1 MKARRIVSFAALAMA
16 LTTGALAVSQAAC
29 RTAAVEEAP
38 SALFLGVSTD
48 LVVDDD
54 FDSIGLFV
62 SVRGEVKLARVE
74 EVRPNGTVG
83 LPGTLSITQP
93 ADPST
98 PVHIR
103 VAGYKKGQVI
113 AIRDAISTV
122 PTGRIS
128 LLRLPIQWLS
138 SGARVSGTQRSDTGV
153 TPTKTGVELKAEPL
167 GAAANFP
174 EFARYFENLV
184 VPCAA
189 GETLVNGACV
199 SVEVPQEQLVVS
211 TGNEHVA
218 QIFGGAVGVD
228 DKGQPQG
235 GACFP
240 VEDCFGGSQ
249 EIALADLGPDCTVP
263 KAAVDVGQVNFGVR
277 RKTKG
282 DTKFVVPLDYAAD
295 PSRASSVGW
304 YERDGRYHLPKAI
317 CSADAGRRGDI
328 AGVVV
333 TTTCKAKHMAV
344 PTCGAWSVVT
354 EKQPMPPSVGPY
366 FSSGD
371 AGTDAPSVLAR
382 WAETKFSAVAIERPS
397 AIAVGSKHLWVV
409 GDKGKGLGV
418 PLAPTDTTVDVSYPP
433 GVGIDAGTFPTTSRS
448 SVAARGDTVV
458 VAYPAEGA
466 NASAPIV
473 RFATFTLG
481 DANLS
486 FFASA
491 PTPRATVLFGSD
503 DIPFIFY
510 YDTSSATLQYK
521 RIVGATPESAY
532 LSSMGSGSTQPH
544 FGAALDATGRMYFT
558 AGLNLYRSVAFS
570 PGQLST
576 EATFLAPAGHNQ
588 DNMAL
593 PLGVLLQGTN
603 VYWEKEAD
611 DGTSSIL
618 RADVT
623 RPSSVEVWISGIP
636 RVSQRID
643 NVVPALVTNGSH
655 LIFSSGSVIY
665 AKRFTDG
672 RGALASA
679 TPVSRGLEGSGTFA
693 LAYAGNEL
701 FAASADGQL
710 YRGPLVLP

>member
-16 LTTGALAVSQAAC
+16 LSAGALALTQSAC
-29 RTAAVEEAP
+29 RTSVVEVSP

-113 AIRDAISTV
+113 AVRDAISTV

-184 VPCAA
+184 VPCAS

-199 SVEVPQEQLVVS
+199 SIEVPPEQLIAS
-211 TGNEHVA
+211 TGNEHVS
-218 QIFGGAVGVD
+218 QIFGGAIGID
-228 DKGQPQG
+228 EKGKPQG
-235 GACFP
+235 GTCFA
-240 VEDCFGGSQ
+240 VEDCFEGSQ
-249 EIALADLGPDCTVP
+249 EIPIADLGADCSVP
-263 KAAVDVGQVNFGVR
+263 KANIDVNQVNFGIR
-277 RKTKG
+277 RKAKG

-328 AGVVV
+328 TGVVV

-344 PTCGAWSVVT
+344 PTCGAWSAVT
-354 EKQPMPPSVGPY
+354 EKQPMPPAAGPY

-371 AGTDAPSVLAR
+371 AGTDAPSIVR
-382 WAETKFSAVAIERPS
+382 WARDPFRKTDIARPS
-397 AIAVGSKHLWVV
+397 ALAVGANRVWVV
-409 GDKGKGLGV
+409 GDGGKGVGV
-418 PLAPTDTTVDVSYPP
+418 SRKNPTDSIVDISAPAGVYPTNER
-433 GVGIDAGTFPTTSRS
+433 A
-448 SVAARGDTVV
+448 SVAASNNVV
-458 VAYPAEGA
+458 VAAYPAPGNVVKFTRFQEGA
-466 NASAPIV
+466 AGVPS
-473 RFATFTLG
+473 FT
-481 DANLS
+481 NT
-486 FFASA
+486 A
-491 PTPRATVLFGSD
+491 PTPRAVVTMAPNDVGLLL
-503 DIPFIFY
+503 Y
-510 YDTSSATLQYK
+510 YDIDFAVLRYK
-521 RIVGATPESAY
+521 RV
-532 LSSMGSGSTQPH
+532 GSGSVDSGAINDFGPNQTVQPP
-544 FGAALDATGRMYFT
+544 FAGLLDAKGQLYFT
-558 AGLNLYRSVAFS
+558 AGIRLYRAPSFIPDPMFTPVDTKFDPP
-570 PGQLST
+570 PGVHVQRS
-576 EATFLAPAGHNQ
+576 E
-588 DNMAL
+588 DL
-593 PLGVLLQGTN
+593 PLGIYVSGDV
-603 VYWEKEAD
+603 VYWEKEAAD
-611 DGTSSIL
+611 DTVSIL
-618 RADVT
+618 RTDT
-623 RPSSVEVWISGIP
+623 LKETTEVWISGIP
-636 RVSQRID
+636 RGEMSDHIVPSLVSDGRY
-643 NVVPALVTNGSH
+643 
-655 LIFSSGSVIY
+655 LIFADGSNVY
-665 AKRFTDG
+665 AKRFDAASG
-672 RGALASA
+672 SIQSALVLKSF
-679 TPVSRGLEGSGTFA
+679 TPRSGVFA
-693 LAYAGNEL
+693 LGYAENEL

-710 YRGPLVLP
+710 YRGALVLP

>member
-16 LTTGALAVSQAAC
+16 LSAGALALTQSAC
-29 RTAAVEEAP
+29 RTSVVEVSP

-113 AIRDAISTV
+113 SVRDAISTV

-138 SGARVSGTQRSDTGV
+138 SGPRVSGTQRSDTGV

-189 GETLVNGACV
+189 GETLVNGACI
-199 SVEVPQEQLVVS
+199 SVEVPAEQLVAS

-218 QIFGGAVGVD
+218 QIFGGAIGID
-228 DKGQPQG
+228 EKGKPQG
-235 GACFP
+235 GTCFA
-240 VEDCFGGSQ
+240 VEDCFEGSQ
-249 EIALADLGPDCTVP
+249 EIALADLGPDCSVP
-263 KAAVDVGQVNFGVR
+263 KAAVDVSQVNFGIR
-277 RKTKG
+277 RKAKG

-304 YERDGRYHLPKAI
+304 YEQGGRYHLPKAI
-317 CSADAGRRGDI
+317 CSADTGRRGDI

-344 PTCGAWSVVT
+344 PTCGAWSAVT
-354 EKQPMPPSVGPY
+354 EKQAMPPAAGPY

-371 AGTDAPSVLAR
+371 AGTDGPSTVR
-382 WAETKFSAVAIERPS
+382 WARAPFRTTEIRRPS
-397 AIAVGSKHLWVV
+397 ALAVGANRVWVV
-409 GDKGKGLGV
+409 GDGGKGVGV
-418 PLAPTDTTVDVSYPP
+418 SRKNPTDSIVDISAPAGAYPTNER
-433 GVGIDAGTFPTTSRS
+433 A
-448 SVAARGDTVV
+448 SVAASNNVV
-458 VAYPAEGA
+458 VAAYPASGNAAKYTRFQEGA
-466 NASAPIV
+466 AAAPVFMDTSTTARVALTMAPNDVGILLYYDIDDAV
-473 RFATFTLG
+473 LRYERIGAAPVELG
-481 DANLS
+481 
-486 FFASA
+486 
-491 PTPRATVLFGSD
+491 TVNNFGS
-503 DIPFIFY
+503 PPNVLPQF
-510 YDTSSATLQYK
+510 
-521 RIVGATPESAY
+521 
-532 LSSMGSGSTQPH
+532 
-544 FGAALDATGRMYFT
+544 AAQLDATGRLYLT
-558 AGLNLYRSVAFS
+558 AGSSLYRVPAFVPDPMFMAVEAQFAPP
-570 PGQLST
+570 PGIHSQRI
-576 EATFLAPAGHNQ
+576 Q
-588 DNMAL
+588 DL
-593 PLGVLLQGTN
+593 PLGIYVSGDT
-603 VYWEKEAD
+603 VYWEKEAAD
-611 DGTSSIL
+611 DTVSIL
-618 RADVT
+618 RTDTVKET
-623 RPSSVEVWISGIP
+623 TEIWISGIP
-636 RVSQRID
+636 RGEMSDHIVPSLVSDGRY
-643 NVVPALVTNGSH
+643 
-655 LIFSSGSVIY
+655 LIFADGSRVY
-665 AKRFTDG
+665 AKS
-672 RGALASA
+672 LAGSPGSIREA
-679 TPVSRGLEGSGTFA
+679 IVLSTFPVGSNVFA
-693 LAYAGNEL
+693 LGYADSEL

-710 YRGPLVLP
+710 YRGALVLP

>member
-1 MKARRIVSFAALAMA
+1 MKARRIVSFAALALA
-16 LTTGALAVSQAAC
+16 ASAGALAFSQVGC

-38 SALFLGVSTD
+38 SAIFLGVSTD
-48 LVVDDD
+48 LLVDDD
-54 FDSIGLFV
+54 FDSVGLFV

-74 EVRPNGTVG
+74 EVMPNGTVG

-113 AIRDAISTV
+113 AVRDAISTV

-138 SGARVSGTQRSDTGV
+138 SGARVSGKQRDDTGV
-153 TPTKTGVELKAEPL
+153 SPTKAGVELKAEPL

-189 GETLVNGACV
+189 GETLVNGACI
-199 SVEVPQEQLVVS
+199 SIEVPAEQLIAS
-211 TGNEHVA
+211 TGNEHVS
-218 QIFGGAVGVD
+218 QIFGGAIGID
-228 DKGQPQG
+228 EKGKPQG
-235 GACFP
+235 GTCFA
-240 VEDCFGGSQ
+240 VEDCFAGSQ
-249 EIALADLGPDCTVP
+249 EIPLADLGADCSVP
-263 KAAVDVGQVNFGVR
+263 KANIDVGQVNFGIR

-304 YERDGRYHLPKAI
+304 YERGGRYHLPKAI

-328 AGVVV
+328 AAVVV
-333 TTTCKAKHMAV
+333 TTTCKVKHMAV
-344 PTCGAWSVVT
+344 PTCGAWSAVT
-354 EKQPMPPSVGPY
+354 EKQAMPPAAGPY

-371 AGTDAPSVLAR
+371 AGPDAPAPAAWDERRFVQV
-382 WAETKFSAVAIERPS
+382 AVERPS

-418 PLAPTDTTVDVSYPP
+418 PLLPTDTTIDVSYPP
-433 GVGIDAGTFPTTSRS
+433 GMGIDAGTFPTNNRS

-466 NASAPIV
+466 NPSEPVV
-473 RFATFTLG
+473 RFARFTLG
-481 DANLS
+481 DANLD
-486 FFASA
+486 FLASA
-491 PTPRATVLFGSD
+491 PTPRATVVFGSD
-503 DIPFIFY
+503 DVPAIFY

-521 RIVGATPESAY
+521 RIVGATPMSAY
-532 LSSMGSGSTQPH
+532 LSSMGGGSPQPH
-544 FGAALDATGRMYFT
+544 FGAALDSTGRMYFT
-558 AGLNLYRSVAFS
+558 AGLNLYRSAPFG
-570 PGQLST
+570 PGQISS

-588 DNMAL
+588 DGGAL
-593 PLGVLLQGTN
+593 PLGILLQGTH

-611 DGTSSIL
+611 NGTSSIL

-623 RPSSVEVWISGIP
+623 RPASVEVWISGIP
-636 RVSQRID
+636 RVPQRVD
-643 NVVPALVTNGSH
+643 HVVPSLVTNGSH
-655 LIFSSGSVIY
+655 LVFSSGSVIY
-665 AKRFTDG
+665 AKRFTDPVG
-672 RGALASA
+672 DLASA
-679 TPVSRGLEGSGTFA
+679 TPVSRRLEGSGTFA
-693 LAYAGNEL
+693 LAYAAPEL
-701 FAASADGQL
+701 FAASSDGQL
-710 YRGPLVLP
+710 YRGTLTLP